1 MSADL
6 NLLRKR
12 ETLLMSRI
20 ETTEDPFLRENLL
33 GDLRVVTARINDLT
47 EAAA

>member
-6 NLLRKR
+6 TLLRRR
-12 ETLLMSRI
+12 EELLMARI
-20 ETTEDPFLRENLL
+20 ETTQDPFLRENLL
-33 GDLRVVTARINDLT
+33 GDLRVVTARINALT